1 MRQGMCLPQAAHA
14 AESHGRRHLQRNS
27 TLACRAPHLKSLAT
41 PGNFLNTGL
50 RLGAEPTQP
59 VTRRT
64 FPSGHNPGARPR
76 QPLAAHDNTPL
87 SDNHVQLPG
96 TALPS
101 SQHAPGPTRAPSTGR
116 GLHSSQ
122 EPRET
127 PPVKRL
133 AFSQGSCDTAACPGT
148 CDFRPGANKC
158 TLLGRRWHTY
168 SSGQSARIPATVQ
181 KRGPPGAQLAGPA
194 LTRAQTIFPLPTN
207 SLALHK
213 LK

>member
-64 FPSGHNPGARPR
+64 FRPDTIPGPDRASLWRPTTIPPSLTTTFSCQALPC
-76 QPLAAHDNTPL
+76 PLLNTPR
-87 SDNHVQLPG
+87 
-96 TALPS
+96 
-101 SQHAPGPTRAPSTGR
+101 GPTRAPSTGR

-122 EPRET
+122 EPSRDPT
-127 PPVKRL
+127 GQ
-133 AFSQGSCDTAACPGT
+133 APG
-148 CDFRPGANKC
+148 
-158 TLLGRRWHTY
+158 
-168 SSGQSARIPATVQ
+168 V
-181 KRGPPGAQLAGPA
+181 
-194 LTRAQTIFPLPTN
+194 LPRV
-207 SLALHK
+207 L
-213 LK
+213 